1 MVNESAWNAVCWCN
15 LKNDRKISICFQ
27 GKSYNITVIQVYTPI
42 SNAGKDEVGWFYE
55 DLQDLVELILIKDV
69 FFIIGDWNAKVGSQ
83 KILGVTSKFGFG
95 VQNETGK
102 KLTEFWEKN
111 ALAIAAPSSKN
122 TRDDSTDGRHQM
134 VNTKIRLIILF
145 AAKNGEALNNQ
156 QKQDQEMTVAQIM
169 NSSLQNSDS
178 NWRT

>member
-1 MVNESAWNAVCWCN
+1 MQYLDA
-15 LKNDRKISICFQ
+15 ISKSIEKSVCFQ

-102 KLTEFWEKN
+102 KLTEF
-111 ALAIAAPSSKN
+111 
-122 TRDDSTDGRHQM
+122 
-134 VNTKIRLIILF
+134 
-145 AAKNGEALNNQ
+145 
-156 QKQDQEMTVAQIM
+156 
-169 NSSLQNSDS
+169 
-178 NWRT
+178 